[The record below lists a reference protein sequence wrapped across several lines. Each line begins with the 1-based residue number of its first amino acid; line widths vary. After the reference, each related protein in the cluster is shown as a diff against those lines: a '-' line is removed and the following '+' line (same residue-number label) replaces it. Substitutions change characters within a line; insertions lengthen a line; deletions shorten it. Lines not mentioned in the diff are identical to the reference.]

1 MKRKTRTILLLISIL
16 LASTMLFFAVRLL
29 LGQIETERRMKE
41 YPVYYEALIQKQAES
56 YGLDPYLVLSIVR
69 CESSFDADALSP
81 VGATGLMQVMPD
93 TGAWIAHKLE
103 EEPFDSQILYDPDTN
118 IRYGCWY
125 LSFLNR
131 RLNGN
136 LTAMIAGYNAGH
148 GIVEDWLEDPAYT
161 EQGNL
166 KTIPYPETDR
176 YVKKV
181 YQAMDAYHSLY
192 PDLFAGIED
201 AMKP

>member
-1 MKRKTRTILLLISIL
+1 
-16 LASTMLFFAVRLL
+16 
-29 LGQIETERRMKE
+29 
-41 YPVYYEALIQKQAES
+41 
-56 YGLDPYLVLSIVR
+56 
-69 CESSFDADALSP
+69 
-81 VGATGLMQVMPD
+81 MQVMPD

-161 EQGNL
+161 EQGDL
-166 KTIPYPETDR
+166 KTIPYPETER

>member
-16 LASTMLFFAVRLL
+16 LASTMLFFAVHLL

-56 YGLDPYLVLSIVR
+56 YGLDPYLVLSIMR

-81 VGATGLMQVMPD
+81 VGAMGLMQVMPD

-161 EQGNL
+161 EQGDL
-166 KTIPYPETDR
+166 KTIPYPETER

>member
-29 LGQIETERRMKE
+29 LRQIETERRMKE

-56 YGLDPYLVLSIVR
+56 YGLDPYLVLSIMR

-81 VGATGLMQVMPD
+81 VGAMGLMQVMPD

-161 EQGNL
+161 EQGDL
-166 KTIPYPETDR
+166 KTIPYPETER

-192 PDLFAGIED
+192 PDLFSGIED
-201 AMKP
+201 AIKP